1 MEELRSTEILDKEIQ
16 EDARR
21 KADRILKDAD
31 DECAKMMADVED
43 RIQSGRDAR
52 KASYDEKLAAK
63 RRDSEAAI
71 PLEKQRFLISYE
83 DSAVH
88 DACMAYLAGLKP
100 AQKLELI
107 EKLLE
112 QKKDILKDRRFN
124 AQVCGFDISAVKKL
138 LEKELGAK
146 AILSCIQADDSCIKD
161 AGGSFEGC
169 MLESDDR
176 AVKCRLTISEIID
189 GIADTKREEL
199 VNALFAGRLPE

>member
-16 EDARR
+16 EDGRR
-21 KADRILKDAD
+21 KVERILKDAD
-31 DECAKMMADVED
+31 AECEKILAEVED
-43 RIQSGRDAR
+43 RIKSGRDAR
-52 KASYDEKLAAK
+52 KASYDEKLAAR

-88 DACMAYLAGLKP
+88 DACTAYLAALKP

-112 QKKDILKDRRFN
+112 QKKAVLKDRKYN
-124 AQVCGFDISAVKKL
+124 AQVCGFDISAVRKI
-138 LEKELGAK
+138 LEAGLGARS
-146 AILSCIQADDSCIKD
+146 ILSCVEADVNCIKA
-161 AGGSFEGC
+161 AGGTFEGC
-169 MLESDDR
+169 LIESDDR

-189 GIADTKREEL
+189 GIADTQREEL
-199 VNALFAGRLPE
+199 VTALFAGRLPE

>member
-16 EDARR
+16 EDGRR
-21 KADRILKDAD
+21 KVERILKDAD
-31 DECAKMMADVED
+31 AECEKIMAEVED
-43 RIQSGRDAR
+43 RIKNGRDAR

-88 DACMAYLAGLKP
+88 DACTSYFVALTP

-107 EKLLE
+107 EKLLG
-112 QKKDILKDRRFN
+112 QKKVVLKDRKYN

-138 LEKELGAK
+138 LEAELGAK
-146 AILSCIQADDSCIKD
+146 AILSCEKADAACLKA
-161 AGGSFEGC
+161 AGGDFEGC
-169 MLESDDR
+169 LLESDDR

>member
-21 KADRILKDAD
+21 KAERILKDAD
-31 DECAKMMADVED
+31 DECAKMMADVDD
-43 RIQSGRDAR
+43 RIKSGRDAR
-52 KASYDEKLAAK
+52 KSSYDEKLAAK

-71 PLEKQRFLISYE
+71 PLEKQRFLISFE
-83 DSAVH
+83 NSAVH
-88 DACMAYLAGLKP
+88 DACTAYLAALKP

-112 QKKDILKDRRFN
+112 QKKAVLKDRKYN

-146 AILSCIQADDSCIKD
+146 AILSCVQADENCIKD

-176 AVKCRLTISEIID
+176 AVKCRLTVSEIID

-199 VNALFAGRLPE
+199 VTTLFAGRLPE